1 MFNDNTTVL
10 EHLPA
15 QVLTDKR
22 LRFLDSHIDHFNGA
36 LRLNILSTHV
46 LFPLRRS
53 LHGSIVV
60 YSTVFL
66 GNTSPNWSSGILYL
80 SATLMKQHCSACVL
94 PGSPG
99 RSPGNSIEYPVDKI
113 SFLSASTRTAP
124 TQNLVGAGGPV
135 KTQNLYLLDAQSFET
150 SNKYNVKD
158 VVAVSP
164 GLDDALAPSL
174 IVEGQ
179 GVQEVDW
186 SSSTPAPGR
195 HFFIPYD
202 WVAGSRD
209 VICAVLRR
217 DIIFARNDDLVIIRR
232 GFDFTAEI
240 HLKE

>member
-1 MFNDNTTVL
+1 MLNNNTTVL
-10 EHLPA
+10 KFLPA

-22 LRFLDSHIDHFNGA
+22 LRFLDSHVDHFNRA
-36 LRLNILSTHV
+36 LET
-46 LFPLRRS
+46 
-53 LHGSIVV
+53 
-60 YSTVFL
+60 
-66 GNTSPNWSSGILYL
+66 
-80 SATLMKQHCSACVL
+80 Q
-94 PGSPG
+94 
-99 RSPGNSIEYPVDKI
+99 YPVHECPVPAESLVARLHRRIQDCV
-113 SFLSASTRTAP
+113 FGTAP

-174 IVEGQ
+174 IVGGQ